1 MKIRV
6 ITNRYEYM
14 GLLQNS
20 CHNIEAT
27 TVNSWGSREYYFN
40 HMGRNWVLTEFDCEE
55 VFPAPNEKLLD
66 VINTDLKREECR
78 SSYCEC
84 EEGKCS
90 GGKVDMRADEARKIM
105 EKGPIKSDGGS
116 SSYYDL
122 ELPAWLLYTLNERQK
137 EGKCYIKTEEMIAA
151 FFGNDFSFGTLLK
164 SLVRAWGI
172 KIGAGKAGN
181 DMKYETGKIRYYADK
196 ILEQNEEKK

>member
-6 ITNRYEYM
+6 TTNRYEYM
-14 GLLQNS
+14 GLFKESSHEVEKTCINDHGQ
-20 CHNIEAT
+20 AY
-27 TVNSWGSREYYFN
+27 YYFTN
-40 HMGRNWVLTEFDCEE
+40 NGREWGLSGAECVVVGD
-55 VFPAPNEKLLD
+55 EK
-66 VINTDLKREECR
+66 
-78 SSYCEC
+78 
-84 EEGKCS
+84 
-90 GGKVDMRADEARKIM
+90 
-105 EKGPIKSDGGS
+105 KGPIKSDGGS

-122 ELPAWLLYTLNERQK
+122 PVSEWLLYTLNERQK
-137 EGKCYIKTEEMIAA
+137 EGKCYIKTEEMISA

>member
-6 ITNRYEYM
+6 TTNRYEYM
-14 GLLQNS
+14 GLFKESSHEVEKTGINDHGQ
-20 CHNIEAT
+20 AY
-27 TVNSWGSREYYFN
+27 YYFTN
-40 HMGRNWVLTEFDCEE
+40 NGREWGLSGAECVVVVD
-55 VFPAPNEKLLD
+55 EK
-66 VINTDLKREECR
+66 
-78 SSYCEC
+78 
-84 EEGKCS
+84 
-90 GGKVDMRADEARKIM
+90 
-105 EKGPIKSDGGS
+105 KGPIKSDGGS

-122 ELPAWLLYTLNERQK
+122 PVSEWLLYTLNERQK
-137 EGKCYIKTEEMIAA
+137 EGKCYIKTEEMISA

-196 ILEQNEEKK
+196 ILEQHEEKK

>member
-6 ITNRYEYM
+6 MVDDYEYQ
-14 GLLQNS
+14 GLKKGSVYENVRLVNNGQNS
-20 CHNIEAT
+20 GAT
-27 TVNSWGSREYYFN
+27 FLAN
-40 HMGRNWVLTEFDCEE
+40 
-55 VFPAPNEKLLD
+55 
-66 VINTDLKREECR
+66 
-78 SSYCEC
+78 
-84 EEGKCS
+84 
-90 GGKVDMRADEARKIM
+90 GKVWYLIPPMYEIVEEDSEST
-105 EKGPIKSDGGS
+105 GPIKSDGGS

-122 ELPAWLLYTLNERQK
+122 PVAEWLLYTLNERQK
-137 EGKCYIKTEEMIAA
+137 EGKCYIKTEEMISA